1 MEWQMGKI
9 QVDMFEVQLG
19 AALFLQ
25 FQLESGQVV
34 RVLADAGVD
43 KTSGYPINHVFN
55 KLFDATG
62 KPTSVWS
69 DFSRENPK
77 LDLIV
82 GTHYDADHLRG
93 LVPIIGKLDLEIDEI
108 WLPPIQD
115 DDGVVSA
122 GSVSGGNA
130 SLLKRL
136 MAEDGEAVLARYLSK
151 RLERIEDVDR
161 VYKIGL
167 LEDQQEHYSQMMAL
181 VIEGNKVLRNRSEPL
196 EGELL
201 ANPEQV
207 TRYFELQRSNAVRV
221 LDQLDDGHA
230 HELQEEQDQRFVD
243 TVEQLKKYYR
253 NKWFLKSLQ
262 RGLTWY
268 DIVAFDRLSHAWRND
283 VILRSDCLALE
294 TIRKSAANEAINA
307 TNLAEVVNAIKRRHA
322 AGGSR
327 IRVVSEAIPQG
338 APRYFHW
345 NGAKFQETNPD
356 FRGELGFHLMG
367 PSHELVTQLHEKL
380 PIGTYMLAYRA
391 EDLMSGT
398 VTPSNRL
405 SYVMRF
411 HLQEQAILV
420 TGDAGFTDFAPTRSK
435 NYYPK
440 LLALLKPLHVVQI
453 AHHGGMN
460 HHFYEALKAGGLPSQ
475 NEWSFLMLSH
485 ATNDTTRPRAEFT
498 RFVALFRNDK
508 RNDVSV
514 LFTSKPTHDKV
525 DTILDLIHPV
535 VPGSPI
541 RAESGDVRLS
551 FPLSADPARAGTQW
565 RVQQHCVQV

>member
-1 MEWQMGKI
+1 MGKI

-43 KTSGYPINHVFN
+43 KSSGYPINHVFN

-62 KPTSVWS
+62 TPTKVWS
-69 DFSRENPK
+69 DFSAGKPK
-77 LDLIV
+77 LNLIV

-93 LVPIIGKLDLEIDEI
+93 LVPIIDKLDLEIDEI

-115 DDGVVSA
+115 DDGVVST
-122 GSVSGGNA
+122 GSVSGGNS
-130 SLLKRL
+130 SLVKRL

-151 RLERIEDVDR
+151 RFERIADVDN
-161 VYKIGL
+161 VYEIGL
-167 LEDQQEHYSQMMAL
+167 AEHRQERYSQLMGR
-181 VIEGNKVLRNRSEPL
+181 VIDDYEGLRNRSEPFTR
-196 EGELL
+196 ERL

-207 TRYFELQRSNAVRV
+207 TRYFELQRSAAVRA

-230 HELQEEQDQRFVD
+230 HDDHEEQDQRFVD
-243 TVEQLKKYYR
+243 AIELLKYYGNGWISER
-253 NKWFLKSLQ
+253 MHMLGRAWH
-262 RGLTWY
+262 
-268 DIVAFDRLSHAWRND
+268 DIVAFDELSSPWNND
-283 VILRSDCLALE
+283 AILRSDRLALE

-307 TNLAEVVNAIKRRHA
+307 TNLAEVVNVIKRRHA

-338 APRYFHW
+338 APRYFRW
-345 NGAKFQETNPD
+345 NGTGFQEANSNS
-356 FRGELGFHLMG
+356 RGELGFHLMG
-367 PSHELVTQLHEKL
+367 PSHELIAKLHEKL
-380 PIGTYMLAYRA
+380 PIGTYILAYRM
-391 EDLMSGT
+391 EGLMSGT

-411 HLQEQAILV
+411 HLQEQNILV
-420 TGDAGFTDFAPTRSK
+420 TGDAGFTDFAPTRTK

-440 LLALLKPLHVVQI
+440 LLELLKPLHVVQV

-460 HHFYEALKAGGLPSQ
+460 HRFYEALEAGGLPSQ
-475 NEWSFLMLSH
+475 NDWSFLLLSH
-485 ATNDTTRPRAEFT
+485 ATNDTTRPRAEFS
-498 RFVALFRNDK
+498 RFVALFRNDY

-514 LFTSKPTHDKV
+514 LFTSQPIHDKV

-535 VPGSPI
+535 VPGGTTP
-541 RAESGDVRLS
+541 AKSGDVRLS
-551 FPLSADPARAGTQW
+551 FPIGPDTKRAGTQW
-565 RVQQHCVQV
+565 RVLQHCVQV